1 MPMLARIYSPARTA
15 MQSGKGKTG
24 AWVLEYTP
32 EKPKSIDPLMG
43 YTSSSDML
51 AQVKLSFD
59 SREAA
64 VAYAVKHGIPHR
76 IEEPKVSVA
85 KRVSYSD
92 NFAYARKQPWTH

>member
-1 MPMLARIYSPARTA
+1 MLARIYSPARTA

-24 AWVLEYTP
+24 QWLLEYTP

-43 YTSSSDML
+43 YTSSSDMM

-59 SREAA
+59 SKDAA
-64 VAYAVKHGIPHR
+64 IAYATKHGIAHR
-76 IEEPKVSVA
+76 IEEPKQATA

-92 NFAYARKQPWTH
+92 NFAYGRKQPWTH